1 MKHLCMHCR
10 KCFFYRFSSNGENLL
25 IKVKDLVKKYGSLR
39 AVDGISFEVGK
50 GELFGLLGPNGAG
63 KTTTIST
70 LATLLPPDSGQA
82 SIGGHDVATD
92 PGQVRRLLGVVPQEI
107 ALYTDLNARDNLRF
121 WGELY
126 GLAGKA
132 LDSRIGE
139 LLELSSLSEHATQK
153 VSTYSGGMKRRL
165 NLVAGLIHS
174 PEVLFLDEP
183 TVGID
188 AQARTRILEMIRH
201 LAEGGLTVIYTTHY
215 LEEAE
220 QLCDRIGVIDQG
232 RMVALGDKEELI
244 SQVGDNDFV
253 RFQLSAQM
261 RPELMSVCKSWS
273 GFHGVQEKRGKIE
286 IETRD
291 GATLLPELQ
300 AWLLAQNQP
309 LEQLEIERPNLET
322 LYLNLTGRG
331 LREQVK

>member
-1 MKHLCMHCR
+1 M
-10 KCFFYRFSSNGENLL
+10 
-25 IKVKDLVKKYGSLR
+25 IKVQNLVKKYGSLR

-70 LATLLPPDSGQA
+70 LATLLPPDGGRA
-82 SIGGHDVATD
+82 SIGGHDVGTS
-92 PGQVRRLLGVVPQEI
+92 PGEVRRLLGVVPQEI

-126 GLAGKA
+126 GLKGKS
-132 LDSRIGE
+132 LDHRVGE
-139 LLELSSLSEHATQK
+139 LLELSALSEHATQK

-165 NLVAGLIHS
+165 NLVVGLIHS

-188 AQARTRILEMIRH
+188 AQARSRILEMIRQ
-201 LAEGGLTVIYTTHY
+201 LGQSGLTVIYTTHY

-232 RMVALGDKEELI
+232 KMVALGDKEELI
-244 SQVGDNDFV
+244 AQVGDNDFV
-253 RFQLSAQM
+253 RLQLAEQD
-261 RPELMSVCKSWS
+261 RDKLMAACSGWAGFHSVC
-273 GFHGVQEKRGKIE
+273 VKRGKVE
-286 IETRD
+286 IETKD
-291 GATLLPELQ
+291 GGRLLPQLQ
-300 AWLLAQNQP
+300 AWLNQQSLP